1 MKSKAKKKV
10 ELEFKQNKVNC
21 EKKKLKEIRTITG
34 SRER

>member
-21 EKKKLKEIRTITG
+21 EEKKT
-34 SRER
+34 ERDTYYNR